1 MRVSHCLNIPNELRT
16 NISTATYWKCKGR
29 ICVPALLYIKSALE
43 KREEELFRG
52 GNEPQYTRPVSKP
65 ALPIIGNLVYCDSSA
80 LDSAATEAGDTRLFP
95 LISFNTRSRLKWLRS
110 FCQLESFTGRIAAC
124 DCVDDFCLDAK
135 RRVEVCRPHVL
146 IAMRNETVVSCRL
159 AQWICAADALCSTA
173 LEYYNRFCRSMFHG
187 KKCTHRCNNSIS
199 ILRRQEKAAKLN
211 TCICDGHEEYDCP
224 RIQTNMARLC
234 FNQEPAVAVIGDMH
248 TNEVK
253 AVSTAGSGTLR
264 VTPKLT
270 WASLLLLWRLLV
282 HAT

>member
-1 MRVSHCLNIPNELRT
+1 MRCRARSEQ
-16 NISTATYWKCKGR
+16 TATS
-29 ICVPALLYIKSALE
+29 VL
-43 KREEELFRG
+43 
-52 GNEPQYTRPVSKP
+52 
-65 ALPIIGNLVYCDSSA
+65 
-80 LDSAATEAGDTRLFP
+80 
-95 LISFNTRSRLKWLRS
+95 
-110 FCQLESFTGRIAAC
+110 C

-234 FNQEPAVAVIGDMH
+234 FNQEPAVAVIGDIH

-253 AVSTAGSGTLR
+253 AVSTADSGTFR
-264 VTPKLT
+264 VTPRLT

>member
-1 MRVSHCLNIPNELRT
+1 MLGLGAFFIRIFLEFFTTRIAVVS
-16 NISTATYWKCKGR
+16 
-29 ICVPALLYIKSALE
+29 
-43 KREEELFRG
+43 
-52 GNEPQYTRPVSKP
+52 
-65 ALPIIGNLVYCDSSA
+65 PII
-80 LDSAATEAGDTRLFP
+80 T
-95 LISFNTRSRLKWLRS
+95 
-110 FCQLESFTGRIAAC
+110 QQC

-282 HAT
+282 SPVVLCGNEDSKEGLDPLAQNTSTSNSKTKQYSESITVCTNQSQSPSLTQQVTLNPVSLQAPNHQSRSYTS

>member
-1 MRVSHCLNIPNELRT
+1 MNLAVQDLIDL
-16 NISTATYWKCKGR
+16 KCC
-29 ICVPALLYIKSALE
+29 CV
-43 KREEELFRG
+43 
-52 GNEPQYTRPVSKP
+52 
-65 ALPIIGNLVYCDSSA
+65 
-80 LDSAATEAGDTRLFP
+80 DSAA
-95 LISFNTRSRLKWLRS
+95 
-110 FCQLESFTGRIAAC
+110 QLC

-234 FNQEPAVAVIGDMH
+234 FNQEPAVAVIGDIH

-253 AVSTAGSGTLR
+253 AVSTMNSGTFRVFPVVLCGNENSKEGLDPWPGTHLPRTQKPSSILR
-264 VTPKLT
+264 AVRSVRANHRHPPHPPLSLNKLPFLTPISIQAPNTNQEVTRVDSDGNTLRCNPMT
-270 WASLLLLWRLLV
+270 
-282 HAT
+282 